1 MTTLNPEQRT
11 ELEQLL
17 EQREQELRE
26 GIQRLRESLATP
38 RAGMDAEVLDRVED
52 GDARMMSSL
61 DLAQLQRE
69 EEELRA
75 VLEARQRMRAG
86 TYGECQEC
94 GEPIPFARLQ
104 VRPAARFCIVHEEEW
119 EKANPGHAAATQ

>member
-1 MTTLNPEQRT
+1 MTILNHEQRT

-17 EQREQELRE
+17 EQREQELQE
-26 GIQRLRESLATP
+26 GVQRLRESLATP

-61 DLAQLQRE
+61 DLTQLQRE

-104 VRPAARFCIVHEEEW
+104 ARPAARFCIVHEEAW